1 MEAKHRVEREIS
13 ILKLLRHPH
22 IMLVYDVMQT
32 PSRIFIVLEL
42 LSGGELYEYVLQ
54 RGQLSAEEV
63 FVFFH
68 HTLLGVEYMHGCNI
82 CHRDLKLENLLLDAR
97 GCLKIAD
104 FGMAST
110 MPEDGLLRTS
120 CGSPHYACPEI
131 VKGEMYNGG

>member
-1 MEAKHRVEREIS
+1 M
-13 ILKLLRHPH
+13 
-22 IMLVYDVMQT
+22 
-32 PSRIFIVLEL
+32 
-42 LSGGELYEYVLQ
+42 
-54 RGQLSAEEV
+54 
-63 FVFFH
+63 FFH

-131 VKGEMYNGG
+131 VKGEMYNGVQVHERAIGRLLCAYGCVCVRTRVCVPKALVRSDR